1 MVPIHQITGS
11 EGRGDD
17 FDREFNP
24 LQDHTRA
31 RWMGIAATQL
41 RGKALPPVEL
51 TQVGDAYSID
61 DGHHR
66 ISVARALGQRV
77 IEADVVICQMKGT
90 WTPEA
95 QKLVGKDRVREFF
108 DRVLDRGAK
117 LQDQLAVRVQ
127 QVAVTAVAELR
138 SRVVP
143 GLRMGRL

>member
-1 MVPIHQITGS
+1 MLSALTRRSRRLLTLDNSLGARDLLSASSHTGLEMVPIHQITGS

-41 RGKALPPVEL
+41 RGKALPPAEL
-51 TQVGDAYSID
+51 TQVGDAYSIG

-95 QKLVGKDRVREFF
+95 QKLAGEGQ
-108 DRVLDRGAK
+108 GARA
-117 LQDQLAVRVQ
+117 L
-127 QVAVTAVAELR
+127 
-138 SRVVP
+138 
-143 GLRMGRL
+143 